1 MLSRIS
7 SAENKAYNLSQYM
20 VTYHTYHGTIA
31 VSGGDIM
38 PNIIPVSDLRNY
50 KAVLSQVSY
59 GNPVYLTKNGRG
71 DCAIIDL
78 KELDEL
84 RALKTLFSELEKGEI
99 SARKEG
105 WISLEDA
112 EKRLGL

>member
-1 MLSRIS
+1 
-7 SAENKAYNLSQYM
+7 
-20 VTYHTYHGTIA
+20 
-31 VSGGDIM
+31 M

-50 KAVLSQVSY
+50 KAVIEQVSY

-71 DCAIIDL
+71 DWAIVDN

-84 RALKTLFSELEKGEI
+84 RAIKNLFSELEKGEI

-105 WISLEDA
+105 WIDLKDA

>member
-1 MLSRIS
+1 
-7 SAENKAYNLSQYM
+7 
-20 VTYHTYHGTIA
+20 
-31 VSGGDIM
+31 M
-38 PNIIPVSDLRNY
+38 PNILPVSDLRNY
-50 KAVLSQVSY
+50 KSVLEQVAY

-71 DCAIIDL
+71 DYAIVDM

-84 RALKTLFSELEKGEI
+84 RALKSLFSELEKGEA

-105 WISLEDA
+105 WISLDEA